1 MGGIAMPFTHPA
13 HTARRAAMRGLPVGD
28 ITTSAVPK
36 GHRPTKFF
44 RRNNRIAIMRALCI
58 GAALA
63 ALIGTPVLAADM
75 YLKAPAPQTYD
86 WEGLYIGGNV
96 GWLGIEGVG
105 LSGTPAD
112 SDTLAFL
119 GPCSAAGA
127 CPTSFGGA
135 GANSVTGG
143 GQFGFNWQIRNWV
156 VGLEADIQASS
167 ANASST
173 VSTNVPGFAPYSATQ
188 SIKETEFGTVRARAG
203 MLVTP
208 TLLAY
213 ATGGFAWAQTQE
225 AMTFGFSSLSETAWL
240 GRGSTAVGGTVGAGL
255 EWALGNKWSVAGE
268 YLYARL
274 GATSLVFQT
283 APLGAG
289 CTPGGTPSCQLNV
302 SQSSFSDNV
311 VRLKLNYKI
320 F

>member
-1 MGGIAMPFTHPA
+1 MQFVRFTPIACA
-13 HTARRAAMRGLPVGD
+13 VIAAFV
-28 ITTSAVPK
+28 A
-36 GHRPTKFF
+36 
-44 RRNNRIAIMRALCI
+44 
-58 GAALA
+58 
-63 ALIGTPVLAADM
+63 TPVLAADM
-75 YLKAPAPQTYD
+75 AVKAPAPQAYS
-86 WEGLYIGGNV
+86 WEGFYIGGNV
-96 GWLGIEGVG
+96 GWLGIEGVS
-105 LSGTPAD
+105 LSGTRAD
-112 SDTLAFL
+112 SDTVAFL

-127 CPTSFGGA
+127 CPTTFGRA
-135 GANSVTGG
+135 SASSVTGG

-156 VGLEADIQASS
+156 VGLEADVQASS
-167 ANASST
+167 ANASSR
-173 VSTNVPGFAPYSATQ
+173 VNVNAPAFGPYFATQ
-188 SIKETEFGTVRARAG
+188 SIKENEFGTVRGRAG
-203 MLVTP
+203 MLLTP

-213 ATGGFAWAQTQE
+213 VTGGFAWAQTQE
-225 AMTFGFSSLSETAWL
+225 VMTFGFSSLSETAAL

-302 SQSSFSDNV
+302 SQSGFTDNV

>member
-1 MGGIAMPFTHPA
+1 M
-13 HTARRAAMRGLPVGD
+13 
-28 ITTSAVPK
+28 
-36 GHRPTKFF
+36 TKLF
-44 RRNNRIAIMRALCI
+44 I
-58 GAALA
+58 GAALT
-63 ALIGTPVLAADM
+63 ALLATPVIAADM
-75 YLKAPAPQTYD
+75 AVKAAAPQAYS

-135 GANSVTGG
+135 SANSVTGG
-143 GQFGFNWQIRNWV
+143 GQFGFNQLADPELGRWSGGRFAGEQCERLEHRERQRA
-156 VGLEADIQASS
+156 GLCS
-167 ANASST
+167 
-173 VSTNVPGFAPYSATQ
+173 VFCTQ
-188 SIKETEFGTVRARAG
+188 SIKENEFGTIRGRAG

-213 ATGGFAWAQTQE
+213 VTGGFAWAQTQE
-225 AMTFGFSSLSETAWL
+225 AMTFGFPSLSETGAL

-255 EWALGNKWSVAGE
+255 VAGE

-289 CTPGGTPSCQLNV
+289 CAPGGTASCQLNV
-302 SQSSFSDNV
+302 SESSFSNNI
-311 VRLKLNYKI
+311 VRLKINYKI

>member
-1 MGGIAMPFTHPA
+1 M
-13 HTARRAAMRGLPVGD
+13 
-28 ITTSAVPK
+28 
-36 GHRPTKFF
+36 TKFF
-44 RRNNRIAIMRALCI
+44 I
-58 GAALA
+58 GAALV
-63 ALIGTPVLAADM
+63 ALIGAPALAADIAA
-75 YLKAPAPQTYD
+75 KAPPTPAPGWD
-86 WEGLYIGGNV
+86 GLYIGGNV

-112 SDTLAFL
+112 SATLALL
-119 GPCSAAGA
+119 GPCFAAGG
-127 CPTSFGGA
+127 CPTRFGSA
-135 GANSVTGG
+135 NANSVTGG

-156 VGLEADIQASS
+156 VGLEADVQGASATASSS
-167 ANASST
+167 ANVHVA
-173 VSTNVPGFAPYSATQ
+173 PLAPYSAVQ
-188 SIKETEFGTVRARAG
+188 SIKENEFGTIRGRAG

-208 TLLAY
+208 TLWAY
-213 ATGGFAWAQTQE
+213 VTGGFAWAQTQE
-225 AMTFGFSSLSETAWL
+225 SMTFGFSSLSETAAS
-240 GRGSTAVGGTVGAGL
+240 GAGSTAVGGTVGAGL

-311 VRLKLNYKI
+311 VRLKINYKI

>member
-1 MGGIAMPFTHPA
+1 MRFIRSPSIARVAT
-13 HTARRAAMRGLPVGD
+13 MRDRCVGD
-28 ITTSAVPK
+28 EVANSSPPNTHNQPK
-36 GHRPTKFF
+36 FLRTNDSRIGNMIKFF
-44 RRNNRIAIMRALCI
+44 I

-63 ALIGTPVLAADM
+63 ALIGPPALAADM
-75 YLKAPAPQTYD
+75 PVKAPPTPAFS

-96 GWLGIEGVG
+96 GWLGIKGVS

-112 SDTLAFL
+112 SATLALL

-127 CPTSFGGA
+127 CPTTFGSA
-135 GANSVTGG
+135 NANSVIGG
-143 GQFGFNWQIRNWV
+143 GQFGFNWLIRNWV
-156 VGLEADIQASS
+156 VGLEADVQGASATASS
-167 ANASST
+167 SLNMHVA
-173 VSTNVPGFAPYSATQ
+173 PFAQYSAIQ
-188 SIKETEFGTVRARAG
+188 SIKENEFGTIRGRAG

-208 TLLAY
+208 TFLAY

-225 AMTFGFSSLSETAWL
+225 AMTFGFPSLSETASL

-255 EWALGNKWSVAGE
+255 QWALGDKWSVAGE

-274 GATSLVFQT
+274 SATSLVFQT

-289 CTPGGTPSCQLNV
+289 CTPSGTPSCQLNV

-311 VRLKLNYKI
+311 VRLKINYKI

>member
-1 MGGIAMPFTHPA
+1 M
-13 HTARRAAMRGLPVGD
+13 
-28 ITTSAVPK
+28 
-36 GHRPTKFF
+36 TKLF
-44 RRNNRIAIMRALCI
+44 I

-63 ALIGTPVLAADM
+63 ALGATPVLAADM
-75 YLKAPAPQTYD
+75 AVKAPAAQTYS
-86 WEGLYIGGNV
+86 WEGFYIGGNV
-96 GWLGIEGVG
+96 GWLGIEGVS

-135 GANSVTGG
+135 SANSVTGG

-156 VGLEADIQASS
+156 VGLEADLQASS

-173 VSTNVPGFAPYSATQ
+173 VNVNAPAFAPYFATQ
-188 SIKETEFGTVRARAG
+188 SIKENEFGTIRGRAG

-213 ATGGFAWAQTQE
+213 ATGGFAWSQAQE
-225 AMTFGFSSLSETAWL
+225 AITFGFPSLSETGAL

-268 YLYARL
+268 YLYAQL

-289 CTPGGTPSCQLNV
+289 CTPGGTASCQLNV
-302 SQSSFSDNV
+302 SESSFSNNI
-311 VRLKLNYKI
+311 VRLKINYKI

>member
-1 MGGIAMPFTHPA
+1 
-13 HTARRAAMRGLPVGD
+13 MRKL
-28 ITTSAVPK
+28 
-36 GHRPTKFF
+36 F
-44 RRNNRIAIMRALCI
+44 I

-63 ALIGTPVLAADM
+63 ALVGTPVLAADV
-75 YLKAPAPQTYD
+75 KAPAPQTYS

-96 GWLGIEGVG
+96 GWLGIGGVS

-112 SDTLAFL
+112 SATLAFL

-127 CPTSFGGA
+127 CPMGFGSA
-135 GANSVTGG
+135 NANSVTGG

-156 VGLEADIQASS
+156 VGVEADLQASS
-167 ANASST
+167 ADASST
-173 VSTNVPGFAPYSATQ
+173 VNVNVPAFAPYFATQ
-188 SIKETEFGTVRARAG
+188 TIQETEFGTIRGRAG
-203 MLVTP
+203 MLMTP

-213 ATGGFAWAQTQE
+213 VTGGFAWAQTHE
-225 AMTFGFSSLSETAWL
+225 GMTFGFPSLSETAAL
-240 GRGSTAVGGTVGAGL
+240 ARGSTAIGGTVGAGL

-311 VRLKLNYKI
+311 VRLKINYKI

>member
-1 MGGIAMPFTHPA
+1 MRFVHPLPIA
-13 HTARRAAMRGLPVGD
+13 RVAAMRLVGD
-28 ITTSAVPK
+28 FSMSSTPDSLGP
-36 GHRPTKFF
+36 
-44 RRNNRIAIMRALCI
+44 NNVGSNRRIAPMTKLFI

-63 ALIGTPVLAADM
+63 ALVATPVLAADM
-75 YLKAPAPQTYD
+75 AVKAPAAQAYN

-96 GWLGIEGVG
+96 GWLGIEGVS

-112 SDTLAFL
+112 GDTLAFL

-127 CPTSFGGA
+127 CPTGLGSA
-135 GANSVTGG
+135 NANSVTGG

-156 VGLEADIQASS
+156 VGVEADLQASS
-167 ANASST
+167 GDASST
-173 VSTNVPGFAPYSATQ
+173 VNVPVSAFLPYFATQ
-188 SIKETEFGTVRARAG
+188 SIKENEFGTIRGRAG

-213 ATGGFAWAQTQE
+213 VTGGFAWAKTEE
-225 AMTFGFSSLSETAWL
+225 AMTFGFPSLSETA
-240 GRGSTAVGGTVGAGL
+240 GSGKGSTAVGGTVGAGL

-268 YLYARL
+268 YRYARL
-274 GATSLVFQT
+274 GATSLVLQT
-283 APLGAG
+283 VPLGAG

-302 SQSSFSDNV
+302 SESSFTNNV
-311 VRLKLNYKI
+311 VRLKINYKI

>member
-1 MGGIAMPFTHPA
+1 MRFAYPLPIAGVATTRTRRLGKTPTSSAPA
-13 HTARRAAMRGLPVGD
+13 TSVG
-28 ITTSAVPK
+28 P
-36 GHRPTKFF
+36 
-44 RRNNRIAIMRALCI
+44 NNLGSNDRIAIMRKLFV

-63 ALIGTPVLAADM
+63 TLVGTPVLAADM
-75 YLKAPAPQTYD
+75 NVKAPAPQTYS
-86 WEGLYIGGNV
+86 WEGLYIGGNF
-96 GWLGIEGVG
+96 GWLGIEGVN

-112 SDTLAFL
+112 SDTLAFF

-127 CPTSFGGA
+127 CPMGFGSA
-135 GANSVTGG
+135 NANSVTGG

-156 VGLEADIQASS
+156 IGVEADVQAST
-167 ANASST
+167 ANATSG
-173 VSTNVPGFAPYSATQ
+173 VNVNVPGFAPYFATQ
-188 SIKETEFGTVRARAG
+188 SIKETEFGTIRGRAG

-213 ATGGFAWAQTQE
+213 VTGGFAWAQTKE
-225 AMTFGFSSLSETAWL
+225 ALTLGFPSLAQTAA
-240 GRGSTAVGGTVGAGL
+240 GAAGSTAIGGTVGAGL

-311 VRLKLNYKI
+311 VRLKINYKI

>member
-1 MGGIAMPFTHPA
+1 MGGIAMRFTHHPRIA
-13 HTARRAAMRGLPVGD
+13 HLVTTRTRHVGD
-28 ITTSAVPK
+28 ASTSSAPAAGVEPDK
-36 GHRPTKFF
+36 IGS
-44 RRNNRIAIMRALCI
+44 NDRISTMKRLLI
-58 GAALA
+58 GAAVA
-63 ALIGTPVLAADM
+63 ALVATPVLAADM
-75 YLKAPAPQTYD
+75 AVKAPTPQAYD

-127 CPTSFGGA
+127 CPTSFGSA
-135 GANSVTGG
+135 NANSVTGG

-173 VSTNVPGFAPYSATQ
+173 VAANAPGFAPYSATQ

-225 AMTFGFSSLSETAWL
+225 AMTFGFPSLSETGWL

-311 VRLKLNYKI
+311 VRLKINYKI

>member
-1 MGGIAMPFTHPA
+1 MGGIAMRFA
-13 HTARRAAMRGLPVGD
+13 HSSND
-28 ITTSAVPK
+28 
-36 GHRPTKFF
+36 
-44 RRNNRIAIMRALCI
+44 RNPIMTRLYI
-58 GAALA
+58 SAALA
-63 ALIGTPVLAADM
+63 ALIATPVLAAD
-75 YLKAPAPQTYD
+75 LPVKAPAAQTYD
-86 WEGLYIGGNV
+86 WEGLYVGGNV

-105 LSGTPAD
+105 LSGAPAD
-112 SDTLAFL
+112 GDTVAFL

-127 CPTSFGGA
+127 CPTNFGSA
-135 GANSVTGG
+135 SASSVTGG

-156 VGLEADIQASS
+156 VGLEADLQASS
-167 ANASST
+167 ANASSS
-173 VSTNVPGFAPYSATQ
+173 VNVHVPAFAPYFATQ
-188 SIKETEFGTVRARAG
+188 SIKEKEFGTIRGRAG

-213 ATGGFAWAQTQE
+213 VTGGFAWAQTQE
-225 AMTFGFSSLSETAWL
+225 AMTFGFPSLAETAAL
-240 GRGSTAVGGTVGAGL
+240 GKGSTAVGGTVGAGL

-274 GATSLVFQT
+274 GPTSLVLQT
-283 APLGAG
+283 VPLGAG

-302 SQSSFSDNV
+302 SESGLTNNI

>member
-1 MGGIAMPFTHPA
+1 MRFVRSQPIARIAT
-13 HTARRAAMRGLPVGD
+13 TRERCVREV
-28 ITTSAVPK
+28 TTSAAPR
-36 GHRPTKFF
+36 GQRLTRILRP
-44 RRNNRIAIMRALCI
+44 NYRIATMRQLFI
-58 GAALA
+58 GATVA
-63 ALIGTPVLAADM
+63 ALVGTPVLAADM
-75 YLKAPAPQTYD
+75 AVKAPAPQTYS

-112 SDTLAFL
+112 GDTLAFL

-127 CPTSFGGA
+127 CPMGLGSA
-135 GANSVTGG
+135 NANSVTGG

-156 VGLEADIQASS
+156 VGLEADLQASS

-173 VSTNVPGFAPYSATQ
+173 VNVNAPAFAPYFAAQ
-188 SIKETEFGTVRARAG
+188 SIKEREFGTVRARAG

-213 ATGGFAWAQTQE
+213 VTGGFAWAQTQE
-225 AMTFGFSSLSETAWL
+225 AMTFGFPSLSETAAL

-274 GATSLVFQT
+274 GATSLVLQT
-283 APLGAG
+283 VPLGAG

-302 SQSSFSDNV
+302 SESSFTNNV
-311 VRLKLNYKI
+311 VRLKINYKI

>member
-1 MGGIAMPFTHPA
+1 MGGIAMPFIRPLHIA
-13 HTARRAAMRGLPVGD
+13 CTAATRSQRVREM
-28 ITTSAVPK
+28 TTSAAPR
-36 GHRPTKFF
+36 GHRLIKIF
-44 RRNNRIAIMRALCI
+44 RGDYRIAIMRQLFI

-63 ALIGTPVLAADM
+63 ALVGTPVLAADM
-75 YLKAPAPQTYD
+75 YVKAPAPQTYS

-96 GWLGIEGVG
+96 GWLGIEGVS

-112 SDTLAFL
+112 SATLAFL
-119 GPCSAAGA
+119 GPCSAVGA
-127 CPTSFGGA
+127 CPMGFGSV

-143 GQFGFNWQIRNWV
+143 GQFGFNWQIQNWV
-156 VGLEADIQASS
+156 VGLEADLQASG
-167 ANASST
+167 ANATST
-173 VSTNVPGFAPYSATQ
+173 VNVNAPAFSPYFATQ
-188 SIKETEFGTVRARAG
+188 TIKQTEFGTVRGRAG
-203 MLVTP
+203 ILMTP

-225 AMTFGFSSLSETAWL
+225 AMTFGFPSLSETAWL

-289 CTPGGTPSCQLNV
+289 CTPGGIPSCQLNV
-302 SQSSFSDNV
+302 SQSSFSNNV
-311 VRLKLNYKI
+311 FRLKINYRI

>member
-1 MGGIAMPFTHPA
+1 MGGIAMRFTHHLP
-13 HTARRAAMRGLPVGD
+13 TARLATTRRVGD
-28 ITTSAVPK
+28 VSTSSALPAIIERDK
-36 GHRPTKFF
+36 IES
-44 RRNNRIAIMRALCI
+44 NDRISIMKMLLI

-75 YLKAPAPQTYD
+75 YVKAPAPQTYD

-135 GANSVTGG
+135 SANSVTGG

-173 VSTNVPGFAPYSATQ
+173 VNTNVPAFAPYSATQ
-188 SIKETEFGTVRARAG
+188 SMKKTEFGTVRARAG

-225 AMTFGFSSLSETAWL
+225 AMTFGFPSLSETAAL

-289 CTPGGTPSCQLNV
+289 CAPGGTPSCQLNV